1 MKTLGRGVRE
11 IRIKE
16 DSGAFRII
24 YVATILDAVLVLHAF
39 QKRTRATPQRDID
52 LAAAAYVHGGKSDG
66 NPNVRQRVRCTG
78 RYPAE
83 AANLKARSELLLAL
97 KARVRSWNLSQEV
110 AANRLGITRPRLNDL
125 LQGKM
130 SKLSLDALVILATA
144 SGLAVHIQVA
154 EAA

>member
-39 QKRTRATPQRDID
+39 QKRTRATPQRGID

-78 RYPAE
+78 RYPGRSCKPQSTRR
-83 AANLKARSELLLAL
+83 AAVGAQGAGTLLE
-97 KARVRSWNLSQEV
+97 SIP
-110 AANRLGITRPRLNDL
+110 G
-125 LQGKM
+125 GC
-130 SKLSLDALVILATA
+130 
-144 SGLAVHIQVA
+144 G
-154 EAA
+154 